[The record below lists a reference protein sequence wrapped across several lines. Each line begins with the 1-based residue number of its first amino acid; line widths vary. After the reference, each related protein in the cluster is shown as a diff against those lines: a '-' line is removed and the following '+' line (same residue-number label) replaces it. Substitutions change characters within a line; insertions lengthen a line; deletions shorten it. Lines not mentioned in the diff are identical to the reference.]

1 MNDRKSP
8 SKDSQKDKG
17 DATSYDP
24 AATTVG
30 GETLHIRLLAILLE
44 QKLISPAQAQL
55 LLADQEVTGMTV
67 DEVVLARGWITEE
80 KLDEIAPW
88 RKEPVESKDV
98 LHVSA
103 GSKEY
108 QHNFDQY
115 RALMESILGMS
126 WD

>member
-1 MNDRKSP
+1 MDLS
-8 SKDSQKDKG
+8 
-17 DATSYDP
+17 SYDP

-30 GETLHIRLLAILLE
+30 GETLHIKLLAILLE
-44 QKLISPAQAQL
+44 EKVISAAQAQL

-67 DEVVLARGWITEE
+67 EEVVLARGWITEAR
-80 KLDEIAPW
+80 LNEIAPW
-88 RKEPVESKDV
+88 RTEPAAGKDV

-108 QHNFDQY
+108 QHNFNQY
-115 RALMESILGMS
+115 RALMESILGIS